1 MKISD
6 IVRIL
11 KYKNILTK
19 VYTSN
24 WSRETFLIKKV
35 KNVVP
40 WTYVVNELN
49 GVEIWWNFLCKRIV
63 KKNHKYFRIE
73 KVMKIK

>member
-11 KYKNILTK
+11 KYKNILSK

-35 KNVVP
+35 KNIVP

-49 GVEIWWNFLCKRIV
+49 GVKIWWNFLCKRIV
-63 KKNHKYFRIE
+63 KKIINILELK
-73 KVMKIK
+73 K

>member
-35 KNVVP
+35 KNIVP

-49 GVEIWWNFLCKRIV
+49 RVEIWWNFLCKRIV
-63 KKNHKYFRIE
+63 KKKS
-73 KVMKIK
+73 